1 MENKFA
7 KYLIKNN
14 NIENNISDIIW
25 KNYSFND
32 YKVAKCKISKELAKE
47 FSIFLENKKLEVFG
61 EMINNREAIIELIGD
76 FTNKN
81 IVKSIAKN
89 PYSNH
94 EILSL
99 LVEKYNCS
107 EAKNRILVR
116 ENLLSNLDGKIDE
129 IIKNFDANF
138 ISNISLINYKIFIDI
153 ISKIEDKDQRFLIL
167 DQCSN
172 ADRIIYDLLIG
183 DFSESNLYIDS
194 NIANWLIYSGS
205 ELAKVARELID
216 KKVFIHNI
224 YPKLTKDAYI
234 LLSLDEKYQNFIYKK
249 TFVNKNT
256 TTKSTLESLV
266 LLGSSSNE
274 IANLVF
280 NSNIELSI
288 EEFSNYVSNCSLNRI
303 INYIQ
308 GDYLRKPSKDEIELL
323 ANVIKKNKIENYSNL
338 FDETKIKNLPWYKDL
353 IIFIPNLFHN
363 LENEIDFELIYPIIK
378 EELSDNEKS
387 WEIFLAMSAEWNGSL
402 KDLLIASVK
411 L

>member
-76 FTNKN
+76 YTNKN
-81 IVKSIAKN
+81 IIKSLAKN

-129 IIKNFDANF
+129 IIINFDANF
-138 ISNISLINYKIFIDI
+138 ISDVSLMNYKIFIDI

-167 DQCSN
+167 DQCSDS
-172 ADRIIYDLLIG
+172 DRIIYDLLIG

-256 TTKSTLESLV
+256 TTKSTLESLM

-323 ANVIKKNKIENYSNL
+323 ANVIKKNKIENYSNF

-353 IIFIPNLFHN
+353 IIFIPNLFHS

>member
-32 YKVAKCKISKELAKE
+32 YMVAKCKISKELAKE

-61 EMINNREAIIELIGD
+61 EMINNREAIIELIED
-76 FTNKN
+76 YTNKN
-81 IVKSIAKN
+81 IIKSLAKN
-89 PYSNH
+89 PYSNN

-99 LVEKYNCS
+99 LVEKFNCS
-107 EAKNRILVR
+107 EAKNRLIVR
-116 ENLLSNLDGKIDE
+116 EKILSNLDGKIDE

-138 ISNISLINYKIFIDI
+138 ISDLSLMNYKLFIDI

-216 KKVFIHNI
+216 KKIFIQNI

-353 IIFIPNLFHN
+353 IIFIPNLFHS

-402 KDLLIASVK
+402 EDLLIASAK